1 MRTLRSLILPAAA
14 AAALAFAASAA
25 LADSDGRTAGKVYG
39 SPANDSQSAAMPVYS
54 DVPDDASR
62 SFDPRYPYK
71 GRANQ
76 SSNSGWV
83 DCQDSANAGNDR
95 CNGLK

>member
-1 MRTLRSLILPAAA
+1 MRNLRSLILPAAA
-14 AAALAFAASAA
+14 AATLALAASAA

-39 SPANDSQSAAMPVYS
+39 SPANDSQSAAVPVYS
-54 DVPDDASR
+54 DADQAPR

-71 GRANQ
+71 GRSSQ
-76 SSNSGWV
+76 SSNSGWI

-95 CNGLK
+95 CTGLK